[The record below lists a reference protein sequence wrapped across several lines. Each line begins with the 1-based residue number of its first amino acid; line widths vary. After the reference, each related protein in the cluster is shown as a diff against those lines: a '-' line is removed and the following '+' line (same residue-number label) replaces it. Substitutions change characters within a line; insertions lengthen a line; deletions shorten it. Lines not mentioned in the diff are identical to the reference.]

1 MTEIDKDIDL
11 LIIRYA
17 NGTLTDG
24 DAIYLAE
31 WVSQSPQ
38 NAAYFRRM
46 VRKMEENGTTTTDA
60 AAFWQRFAQDR
71 RKGAAVLEPVA
82 TPAVA
87 RRSMRSIWM
96 GMAAA
101 AAVCVVSADVYM
113 LLQRRSQFSDDASR
127 TAVAAIE
134 KRETVYAAPIGERL
148 TAYLPDSTKVVL
160 NSGAKLTLD
169 ADFGRTKRRVSLDGE
184 AYFDVTK
191 NPSRPFVVECGN
203 NEYVVRGT
211 SFNIVSYASDRY
223 SIVTLHTGCLE
234 ARVKEDV
241 IVLNPGDELRID
253 DLSGQ
258 ITKQSVAVADSTE
271 WIDDGSLSFSE
282 YPLKFVAN
290 RLAHRY
296 NVKINIH
303 CSIENILYDG
313 RIDDESLEEA
323 LTLLTVTSPVPLSVT
338 EFDGEYY
345 VSKRATV
352 KKR

>member
-31 WVSQSPQ
+31 WVEQSPQ
-38 NAAYFRRM
+38 NGLYFRRM
-46 VRKMEENGTTTTDA
+46 LRKIESNGATTADA
-60 AAFWQRFAQDR
+60 AAFWERFDR
-71 RKGAAVLEPVA
+71 KRKGDAAAE
-82 TPAVA
+82 PAVA
-87 RRSMRSIWM
+87 AKGRRLSVRSVWI
-96 GMAAA
+96 GIAAA
-101 AAVCVVSADVYM
+101 IVVCVVAADVLVLM
-113 LLQRRSQFSDDASR
+113 ESRSHGSANGLRADI
-127 TAVAAIE
+127 AAD
-134 KRETVYAAPIGERL
+134 KQETVYAAPAGERL
-148 TAYLPDSTKVVL
+148 TVFLPDSTKVVL
-160 NSGAKLTLD
+160 NSGAKLMLG
-169 ADFGRTKRRVSLDGE
+169 ADFGDAERRVSLNGE

-191 NPSRPFVVECGN
+191 NPNKPFAVECGN

-223 SIVTLHTGCLE
+223 SVVTLHTGCLE
-234 ARVKEDV
+234 ARVGEDV

-258 ITKQSVAVADSTE
+258 ITKQSVDVADSTE
-271 WIDDGSLSFSE
+271 WLDDGSLHFTE

-290 RLAHRY
+290 RLAHKY

-313 RIDDESLEEA
+313 RIDDETLEEA
-323 LTLLTVTSPVPLSVT
+323 LTLLSVTSPVPLVVT

-345 VSKRATV
+345 VSRRATV